1 MDEARVAPNEETF
14 RPARKSDASDLA
26 VLTDSAARGMVAW
39 LWTTLRAPG
48 QSILEV
54 GRHRILTNTDSPTH
68 FANWT
73 VAEIDGEVAG
83 GLTGFHVQSGDK
95 SRDASNFPEALRPYL
110 ELEGLAATTWTITVL
125 SVFPEHRGRGLGA
138 ALMLEAENL
147 ARRSGARQMSLIVES
162 DNDTAIRLYQRSG
175 LREHA
180 RRPFVP
186 FPGSTDEGD
195 WLLMAKDIA

>member
-1 MDEARVAPNEETF
+1 MRTAPIRPTF

-26 VLTDSAARGMVAW
+26 VLTDSAARGLVAW
-39 LWTTLRAPG
+39 RWTTMRVPG

-54 GRHRILTNTDSPTH
+54 GRQRILGNADSPTH
-68 FANWT
+68 FAKWT
-73 VAEIDGEVAG
+73 VAEIDGGVAG
-83 GLTGFHVQSGDK
+83 GLTGFLVPPPDK
-95 SRDASNFPEALRPYL
+95 TKDFSDLPEAFKPYL
-110 ELEGLAATTWTITVL
+110 ELEALGAGTWIITVMA
-125 SVFPEHRGRGLGA
+125 VFPEYRGRGLGA
-138 ALMLEAENL
+138 ALLLEAENY

-162 DNDTAIRLYQRSG
+162 DNDAAVRLYRRCG

-195 WLLMAKDIA
+195 WWLMVKDIS